1 MDKGYA
7 VNKIGQV
14 VAGEY
19 EICHA
24 ELIGHGAFACVYRGR
39 KIKDKNFP
47 VAIKAITKKNVN
59 KCQALLSKEINIL
72 KQLAELNNP
81 NLVSMISCEETPSHV
96 FLVMEFCNG
105 GDLADYFIVKKTLS
119 EDTLRIF
126 LLQIASAMKALRT
139 LGIVHRDLKPQNI
152 LLSFDPAISNPQ
164 PYQITLKLADFGFA
178 RTLEEGGMAG
188 TLCGSPMY
196 MAPEVIMSLQYDSKA
211 DLWSIGTIVY
221 QALTGKP
228 PFSAPN
234 PQALKNYYEKTLN
247 LLPKMPSSTSPELQ
261 DFLTRLMKR
270 NPKERLSFDEF
281 FNHPFLQ
288 RDQNQK
294 KSPIPGEKCS
304 NTPWYYSFLPDFP
317 LPLFEPSPVSS
328 RASPVSA
335 RSSPNHSKLPTKN
348 ASPSRVSSS
357 PQPEVSKSTLST
369 SLDEDYVIVPKNI
382 PTDHST
388 ESLEK
393 ERGTVPKKTQS
404 PCEPE
409 NSNSSPPRPSTLP
422 VASQPIP
429 TPQRN
434 TRIRRDSEQEKR
446 DSDQYS
452 SNGPSVVPRS
462 APINMVRHESK
473 PEIDIDISSL
483 SPPSVKFM
491 IGTPPGGRRRSTS
504 SGSYSETPPPT
515 IWNGSG
521 SRSGL
526 SNSPLRRSGTSPPG
540 FSNALARVP
549 MLSAPNLSDNNN
561 PAKGPIFS
569 TRAMTLPEISEIG
582 NMHSLYNDNDHP
594 IQFVAPELPEET
606 LLGKEHNETL
616 AKINYV
622 LALSNCILS
631 IAAQKS
637 ATPLISLSDSAISN
651 TNTLEQKMEQ
661 IILQIRVLQ
670 LLSSGLTLASKQ
682 IRAGVLKPSSNVK
695 KVVTILNQ
703 KFKETLSAC
712 RQLNRDGLISKI
724 KTPEFTVDTILY
736 EHAVQMCQSAATDE
750 LLGKGQHCGERYQ
763 TAQII
768 LHSLS
773 QQINSPCDQ
782 EKLTEYKEAVER
794 RLRVLQQQGLIYT
807 TDFS

>member
-1 MDKGYA
+1 MDKGNA
-7 VNKIGQV
+7 FNKIGQV
-14 VAGEY
+14 VAGEF

-72 KQLAELNNP
+72 KQIAELNNP
-81 NLVSMISCEETPSHV
+81 NLVSMISCEETPTHV

-105 GDLADYFIVKKTLS
+105 GDLADYFILKKTLS
-119 EDTLRIF
+119 EDTLRLF
-126 LLQIASAMKALRT
+126 LLQIASAMKTLRT

-152 LLSFDPAISNPQ
+152 LLSYDPAIAHPQ
-164 PYQITLKLADFGFA
+164 PYQINLKLADFGFA

-247 LLPKMPSSTSPELQ
+247 LMPKMPSSTSPELQ

-288 RDQNQK
+288 RDQYHR
-294 KSPIPGEKCS
+294 KSPIPG
-304 NTPWYYSFLPDFP
+304 DFP
-317 LPLFEPSPVSS
+317 LPFFEPSPVSS

-335 RSSPNHSKLPTKN
+335 RSSPNHMKLPAKT
-348 ASPSRVSSS
+348 ASPTRVSTP
-357 PQPEVSKSTLST
+357 PQAETLSN
-369 SLDEDYVIVPKNI
+369 SIDDDFVIVPKNL
-382 PTDHST
+382 PVYRST

-393 ERGTVPKKTQS
+393 ERGTIPKITHS
-404 PCEPE
+404 PCDLDHP
-409 NSNSSPPRPSTLP
+409 NSSPPRPSTLP

-434 TRIRRDSEQEKR
+434 TRVRRDSEQER
-446 DSDQYS
+446 RESDQYTPS
-452 SNGPSVVPRS
+452 VSSVVPRS

-473 PEIDIDISSL
+473 PETDIDISSL

-504 SGSYSETPPPT
+504 SGSYSETPPPN
-515 IWNGSG
+515 IWNGSI

-526 SNSPLRRSGTSPPG
+526 SNSPLRRSGTSPP

-561 PAKGPIFS
+561 PTMGPNFS

-582 NMHSLYNDNDHP
+582 NMHSVYNDNDHP
-594 IQFVAPELPEET
+594 IQFIAPELPEDS
-606 LLGKEHNETL
+606 LLGKEHQETL

-622 LALSNCILS
+622 LALSNSILS

-637 ATPLISLSDSAISN
+637 ASPLVSLSDSAMSN
-651 TNTLEQKMEQ
+651 QNLLDQRAEQV
-661 IILQIRVLQ
+661 LLLIRVLQ
-670 LLSSGLTLASKQ
+670 LLGSGLTLATKQ
-682 IRAGVLKPSSNVK
+682 IREGTLRPSTNVT
-695 KVVTILNQ
+695 KVVVTLNQ
-703 KFKETLSAC
+703 KFKETLAAC
-712 RQLNRDGLISKI
+712 RKLNTDGLITKI
-724 KTPEFTVDTILY
+724 KTPEHTVDSILY
-736 EHAVQMCQSAATDE
+736 EHVVQMTQTAATDE
-750 LLGKGQHCGERYQ
+750 LLGKGLHSSERYQ

-773 QQINSPCDQ
+773 QQINSQYDQ
-782 EKLTEYKEAVER
+782 QQLKAYKLAVER
-794 RLRVLQQQGLIYT
+794 RLQILQEQGLIYIT
-807 TDFS
+807 NYS

>member
-294 KSPIPGEKCS
+294 KSPIPGE
-304 NTPWYYSFLPDFP
+304 
-317 LPLFEPSPVSS
+317 
-328 RASPVSA
+328 
-335 RSSPNHSKLPTKN
+335 
-348 ASPSRVSSS
+348 
-357 PQPEVSKSTLST
+357 VSKSTLST

-526 SNSPLRRSGTSPPG
+526 SNSPLRRSVSSQGTSPPG